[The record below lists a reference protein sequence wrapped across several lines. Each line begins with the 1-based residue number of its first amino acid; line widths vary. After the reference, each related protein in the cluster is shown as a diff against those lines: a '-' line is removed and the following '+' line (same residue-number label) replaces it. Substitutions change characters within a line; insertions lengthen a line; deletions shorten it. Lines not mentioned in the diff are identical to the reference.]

1 MQRPQE
7 QADAGAA
14 PATSCANPLH
24 TANLIFIVA
33 SLKMALENVLHREK
47 IAFAY
52 SISQNISFRV
62 TFPLLHAQ
70 AS

>member
-47 IAFAY
+47 IAFVY
-52 SISQNISFRV
+52 LYLKI
-62 TFPLLHAQ
+62 
-70 AS
+70 